1 MYCTCHSNRSR
12 HAMEPYIGSES
23 RFLPTS
29 PAFDAPV
36 KGVSVGIRFGAEKLE
51 WFGYT
56 RRSMNFEDTV
66 TRFDRI
72 HERDGQTDTQTP
84 LYDLS

>member
-1 MYCTCHSNRSR
+1 
-12 HAMEPYIGSES
+12 MEPYIGSES

-56 RRSMNFEDTV
+56 RRSMNFEDTRTV

-72 HERDGQTDTQTP
+72 HEGQTDTQTP